1 MGVTAPMIEAKD
13 LRDTYLNTKHR
24 IVLTQEQLHI
34 PGLRMF
40 GHHAIYSALPFLQ
53 WHYHENSFEI
63 NVPVKGNFSFDT
75 PDRNY
80 SFRGGDIFITFP
92 NEIHGSGTD
101 HIGLGELYW
110 FQLDISDEENFL
122 FLCPQAAREM
132 IRQLKS
138 ISTLLIH
145 TENQKI
151 LPLIETA
158 FTYAYNTD
166 NCYITASFLQ
176 LFLHLTIQYA
186 QKENP
191 HISLNILKTLDYIQ
205 SNITLELSLEQLA
218 DLSGLSCSQFKLN
231 FKKQLGISP
240 RHYINKQ
247 KIEYAKTLLLEGTSV
262 TETAML
268 LSFTSSNYFSTVFK
282 KFTSYTPLEFV
293 SKCREQKHTI

>member
-1 MGVTAPMIEAKD
+1 MMKAKD
-13 LRDTYLNTKHR
+13 LRDSYLNTRHR
-24 IVLTQEQLHI
+24 IVLTEDQLHI

-53 WHYHENSFEI
+53 WHYHENAFEI

-75 PDRNY
+75 SSRNY
-80 SFRGGDIFITFP
+80 SFHGGDIYVTFP
-92 NEIHGSGTD
+92 NEIHGSNTD

-122 FLCPQAAREM
+122 FLCPQAAREL
-132 IRQLKS
+132 IHLLKS
-138 ISTLLIH
+138 IPHPLIH
-145 TENQKI
+145 TESQKT
-151 LPLIETA
+151 LPLIESA
-158 FTYAYNTD
+158 FTSAVDGT
-166 NCYITASFLQ
+166 NCYITASYLQ

-186 QKENP
+186 KQENT
-191 HISLNILKTLDYIQ
+191 HLSLNILKTLDYIQ
-205 SNITLELSLEQLA
+205 TNITAELSLEHLAALA
-218 DLSGLSCSQFKLN
+218 DLSCSQFKLN

-262 TETAML
+262 TETAMT

-282 KFTSYTPLEFV
+282 KFTSYTPLEYV
-293 SKCREQKHTI
+293 SKYKKIKEV